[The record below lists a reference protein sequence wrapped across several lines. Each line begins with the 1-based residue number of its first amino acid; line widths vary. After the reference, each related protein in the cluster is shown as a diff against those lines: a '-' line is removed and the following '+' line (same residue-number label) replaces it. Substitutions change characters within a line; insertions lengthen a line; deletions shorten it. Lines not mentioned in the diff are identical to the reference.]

1 MLYLKASEYGIRDL
15 YFQAQHGIKVL
26 GKEFVIDE
34 WLLNKNT
41 EQAKRKCRQYLE
53 SNIVCILVEFS
64 DRFGIYLDLDEN
76 MDLLVSHQTV
86 TFNVAEKIRENQAPS
101 RANFVPQQR
110 SNINNDE
117 DKVISLNSVRQKPT
131 RTRPT
136 TNTRPPRLGTTTL
149 PPRPST
155 TTRPPVRHTAPP
167 RPSTTTRPAPVQ
179 NQAIEISG
187 FAQLSNLVEKLAGN
201 LDAQSEKQF
210 RLLLSQRLIFEGTV
224 VLQILKQSFLES
236 VGPIADLIYQEVME
250 DLGKVETFGD
260 FELFFEMLAAEI
272 EEPSYQQ
279 KFRENISEKL
289 IFDVKVALG
298 IVCDSLQESVGP
310 IGKTIY
316 QDVIN
321 GLL

>member
-64 DRFGIYLDLDEN
+64 DRFGIYLDPDKN
-76 MDLLVSHQTV
+76 MDLLVSYETV
-86 TFNVAEKIRENQAPS
+86 TFNVGKKIRENQASS
-101 RANFVPQQR
+101 RANFVTQRR
-110 SNINNDE
+110 SNINNDR
-117 DKVISLNSVRQKPT
+117 DKVISLNSVRQKST
-131 RTRPT
+131 
-136 TNTRPPRLGTTTL
+136 
-149 PPRPST
+149 PPRPVT
-155 TTRPPVRHTAPP
+155 NTPPPVRHTAPP
-167 RPSTTTRPAPVQ
+167 RPVTNIPPAPVRHTAPPRPVTNIPPAPVE
-179 NQAIEISG
+179 NQALEISG

-210 RLLLSQRLIFEGTV
+210 RLLLSQRLIFERTV
-224 VLQILKQSFLES
+224 VLQILKQSFLEW

-250 DLGKVETFGD
+250 DLGKVETFAD
-260 FELFFEMLAAEI
+260 FELFFETLAAEI

-279 KFRENISEKL
+279 KFHENISEKI
-289 IFDVKVALG
+289 IFDVTEALR

-321 GLL
+321 GIL

>member
-26 GKEFVIDE
+26 GKKFVIDE

-64 DRFGIYLDLDEN
+64 DRFGIYLDPDKN
-76 MDLLVSHQTV
+76 MDLLVSYETV
-86 TFNVAEKIRENQAPS
+86 TFNVGKKIRENQASS
-101 RANFVPQQR
+101 RANFVTQRR
-110 SNINNDE
+110 SNINKNR
-117 DKVISLNSVRQKPT
+117 DKVISLNSVRQK
-131 RTRPT
+131 
-136 TNTRPPRLGTTTL
+136 
-149 PPRPST
+149 ST
-155 TTRPPVRHTAPP
+155 PPPVRHTAPP
-167 RPSTTTRPAPVQ
+167 RPVINTLPAPVE
-179 NQAIEISG
+179 NQSLEISG
-187 FAQLSNLVEKLAGN
+187 FAQLSNLVEKLARN
-201 LDAQSEKQF
+201 LDDQSEKQF
-210 RLLLSQRLIFEGTV
+210 RLLLSQRLIFERTV
-224 VLQILKQSFLES
+224 VLEILKQSFLDW

-250 DLGKVETFGD
+250 DLGKIETFAD
-260 FELFFEMLAAEI
+260 FELFFETLAAEI

-279 KFRENISEKL
+279 KFHENISEKI
-289 IFDVKVALG
+289 IFDVTVALR

-321 GLL
+321 GIL